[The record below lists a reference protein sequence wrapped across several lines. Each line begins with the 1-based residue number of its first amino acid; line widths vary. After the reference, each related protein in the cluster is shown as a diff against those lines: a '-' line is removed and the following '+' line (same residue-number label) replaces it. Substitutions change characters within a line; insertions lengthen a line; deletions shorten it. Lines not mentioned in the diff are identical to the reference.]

1 MKWLLHTLLFSTLI
15 ATITWVLLVAFFC
28 TAGATREFTWVFSRL
43 FFRWIWLATFVWS
56 IFFTLR
62 DKKGG

>member
-1 MKWLLHTLLFSTLI
+1 MKWFLHTLWFSTLL
-15 ATITWVLLVAFFC
+15 ATITGGLLFIFFKL
-28 TAGATREFTWVFSRL
+28 AGAKTDFTIVFVSLFGCWV
-43 FFRWIWLATFVWS
+43 WLATFVWS